1 MIIKSVSTEYIEFD
15 SIDEM
20 DIEHQHLMKRA
31 STACLDAYS
40 PYSGFKVG
48 AAVMCEDGRIVT
60 GNNQENAA
68 YPSGLCAERVA
79 IFSAVSQKS
88 DTRISR
94 IAIAVK
100 TTNGDTHKPVAPC
113 GACRQV
119 IAEFEHRQGS
129 KIEILFSAE
138 SGKTILINGIDVLL
152 PFTFNADYLPEK

>member
-1 MIIKSVSTEYIEFD
+1 MIIKKVSTEYVEFD
-15 SIDEM
+15 TIEEL
-20 DIEHQHLMKRA
+20 DIEHQDLMKQA
-31 STACLDAYS
+31 SAACLDAYA

-48 AAVMCEDGRIVT
+48 AAVKCLDGRIVT

-88 DTRISR
+88 DTKISR

-100 TTNGDTHKPVAPC
+100 TSNGDSYRPVAPC

-138 SGKTILINGIDVLL
+138 SGKTILIKGIDTLL
-152 PFTFNADYLPEK
+152 PFTFNADYLPDK